1 MNVDNLR
8 AYLDGLIEEVRASV
22 APVDQA
28 VNEIAAAIW
37 RKGASDREM
46 IAIGETLRALRQP
59 VPLQPMPSGHPLPQ
73 QAPSPAQLA
82 EAEEQRRWQAFREQ
96 AGMGNGRADQ

>member
-28 VNEIAAAIW
+28 VNEIAAALW
-37 RKGASDREM
+37 RKGMSDREM
-46 IAIGETLRALRQP
+46 IAVSETLRAFR
-59 VPLQPMPSGHPLPQ
+59 QPMPLNPMPGQPLPPEQ
-73 QAPSPAQLA
+73 PTRAQLA
-82 EAEEQRRWQAFREQ
+82 EAHERAVWEAERARH
-96 AGMGNGRADQ
+96 MNGQG